1 MRKSSYDKQFLL
13 AMEPAATG
21 PPMHTTTDLDGS
33 LENGIESSKLPVVF
47 TGVATIYREQNRPK
61 REVDIADR
69 LSYVKGALRS
79 IDDDI
84 CLKLNV
90 ERSL

>member
-1 MRKSSYDKQFLL
+1 
-13 AMEPAATG
+13 
-21 PPMHTTTDLDGS
+21 MHTTTDLDGS

-84 CLKLNV
+84 GLKLNV